1 MAAIKKNTK
10 REPESLN
17 RIKKYTIVRFYI
29 LTLTVNN
36 NLAMNKII
44 YALLAVL
51 ALTSCANTYN
61 ISGTSNVSTLDGRK
75 LYLKILKDND
85 FKNIDSCDVV
95 HGQFQFNGSFDSVR
109 MANIFMD
116 DESVLPLVL
125 ESGDITIKIDN
136 TQQTVSGTPLNDEL
150 FKFFNKYNQLKSQ
163 EAELVHTH
171 DRAIM
176 DGSNMDVV
184 NAKLNAEAA
193 RLTKQEDDLVT
204 NFVTENF
211 DNVLGPGVFFMVTIG
226 NRYPQLT
233 PWIEDIMSKATENFK
248 NDPYVKDYYKKAQ
261 ENEAIM
267 NGLKDVSDQMPM
279 GAPPAPAPGTM
290 PDAAAPAPTPN
301 DLARPA
307 DGK

>member
-1 MAAIKKNTK
+1 
-10 REPESLN
+10 
-17 RIKKYTIVRFYI
+17 
-29 LTLTVNN
+29 
-36 NLAMNKII
+36 MNKII
-44 YALLAVL
+44 YALLVAF
-51 ALTSCANTYN
+51 ALTSCGNSYKIN
-61 ISGTSNVSTLDGRK
+61 GTSNVSTLDGR
-75 LYLKILKDND
+75 LLDLKILKDND
-85 FKNIDSCDVV
+85 FKTIDSCDVV
-95 HGQFQFNGSFDSVR
+95 HGQFHFCGAFDSVC

-125 ESGDITIKIDN
+125 ESGDITIKIDD

-150 FKFFNKYNQLKSQ
+150 FKFFNKYNQLKNQ
-163 EAELVHTH
+163 GMELLHTH

-184 NAKLNAEAA
+184 NAKLQAESE
-193 RLTKQEDDLVT
+193 RLSKEEDKLVT
-204 NFVTENF
+204 SFVTENF